1 MSSPTNTPEKII
13 IISPAFPYRGGIAAT
28 TDRLAKEYSQRGE
41 TVEIWTYKMLY
52 PKIIFPGKSQYL
64 DLEKHNA
71 PEGIT
76 IHRKISSVNPFNW
89 IKVGRQLKKA
99 NAKKVIIRY
108 WLPFLG
114 PCLGSIIRFAKNGK
128 TIFVGLIDNVS
139 PHESRFGDKM
149 LSKYFYKKLD
159 GFLVMSK
166 KGIHELQAKFKIQNK
181 ITYSPHPLFDIY
193 GDPMDKAKA
202 YEKLNLDPNLNYILS
217 FGLIRKYKGV
227 DLLIRAFHDFS
238 EQHPNHRLLIVG
250 ECYGDWATYQSLIDE
265 LDLNDKVI
273 RFDSF
278 IPDAEVKYY
287 FSAADFLALTYRT
300 ATQSGVTQIA
310 YSMELPILVTN
321 VGDLATMV
329 TDGKVGRVVEAGNNQ
344 AIVDA
349 MKEMSVSAQIAHY
362 KAGIAEEKKRFEW
375 SVLCDNLDQL

>member
-1 MSSPTNTPEKII
+1 MSSSANTSEKII

-28 TDRLAKEYSQRGE
+28 TDRLAKEYTNRGE
-41 TVEIWTYKMLY
+41 EVEIWTYKMLY
-52 PKIIFPGKSQYL
+52 PKVIFPGKSQYL
-64 DLEKHNA
+64 DLTKHKA

-114 PCLGSIIRFAKNGK
+114 PCLGSIVRFAKNSK
-128 TIFVGLIDNVS
+128 TKFVGLIDNVS
-139 PHESRFGDKM
+139 PHESRFGDKS

-166 KGIHELQAKFKIQNK
+166 KGIQELQDKFQIKNK

-193 GDPMDKAKA
+193 GKPMDKTEACA
-202 YEKLNLDPNLNYILS
+202 QLSLDPNLNYILS
-217 FGLIRKYKGV
+217 FGLVRKYKGV
-227 DLLIRAFHDFS
+227 DLLIKAFKDFS
-238 EQHPNHRLLIVG
+238 AIHPNHRLLIVG
-250 ECYGDWATYQSLIDE
+250 ECYDDWSNYQTVIDE
-265 LDLNDKVI
+265 LNLNEKII
-273 RFDSF
+273 RFDLF
-278 IPDAEVKYY
+278 IPDNEVKFY

-329 TDGKVGRVVEAGNNQ
+329 KDGIVGRVVPPGNND
-344 AIVDA
+344 AIIDA
-349 MKEMSVSAQIAHY
+349 MAQMSTPNQLEAY
-362 KAGIAEEKKRFEW
+362 KKGITLEKKRFEW

>member
-1 MSSPTNTPEKII
+1 LSSPANTPEKII

-28 TDRLAKEYSQRGE
+28 TDRLAKEYIERGE
-41 TVEIWTYKMLY
+41 IVEIWTYKMLY
-52 PKIIFPGKSQYL
+52 PKVIFPGKSQYL

-99 NAKKVIIRY
+99 NAKKVLIRY

-128 TIFVGLIDNVS
+128 TKFVGLIDNVS

-149 LSKYFYKKLD
+149 LSKYFYKRLD

-166 KGIHELQAKFKIQNK
+166 KGIDELKGKFKIQNK

-193 GDPMDKAKA
+193 GEPLSKEEAC
-202 YEKLNLDPNLNYILS
+202 EKLQLDSNLNYILS
-217 FGLIRKYKGV
+217 FGLVRKYKGV
-227 DLLIRAFHDFS
+227 DLLIKAFKSFS
-238 EQHPNHRLLIVG
+238 SENPNHRLLIVG
-250 ECYGDWATYQSLIDE
+250 ECYGDWETYQSIIDE
-265 LDLNDKVI
+265 LDLNDKII
-273 RFDSF
+273 RFDLF
-278 IPDAEVKYY
+278 VPDNEVKYY
-287 FSAADFLALTYRT
+287 FSVSDFLALTYRT

-310 YSMELPILVTN
+310 YSMELPILVTD

-329 TDGKVGRVVEAGNNQ
+329 PNGKVGRVVEAANNQ

-349 MKEMSVSAQIAHY
+349 MSEMSSPDQIVHY
-362 KAGIAEEKKRFEW
+362 KKGITEEKKRFEW